1 MELGLILEDVQC
13 VSISLN
19 IEKELTE
26 LIDIKAPWVK
36 FDKRGLV
43 PLHRQR
49 TTLRI
54 AIMLLC
60 KMMKNFD

>member
-19 IEKELTE
+19 IEKECTE
-26 LIDIKAPWVK
+26 LIKIKAPWVE
-36 FDKRGLV
+36 FFKRGLA
-43 PLHRQR
+43 PLHSPRP
-49 TTLRI
+49 TLRI

-60 KMMKNFD
+60 KMMMDFE